1 MDTAFTQIRS
11 ILITTPARWTQL
23 VSLLPEDLLT
33 RVPEPGQWSA
43 LECLQHM
50 IDVEYVFQT
59 RLAAFL
65 AGKDFPAFDPDAE
78 GSQGQSARPAEL
90 AAAFANLRQ
99 ASLLALEKIT
109 PADYPRGAR
118 HPELGPVTLEQ
129 MLHEWAAHDLN
140 HTIQAE
146 RALMQPFIQGCG
158 PWQTY
163 FSEHWVGANP

>member
-11 ILITTPARWTQL
+11 ILITTPTRWTQL

-50 IDVEYVFQT
+50 IDVERVFQT

-65 AGKDFPAFDPDAE
+65 AGNDFPAFDPDAE
-78 GSQGQSARPAEL
+78 GSQGQSARPAQL
-90 AAAFANLRQ
+90 ATTFANLRQ
-99 ASLLALEKIT
+99 ASLLALEKVT
-109 PADYPRGAR
+109 PADYPRGAQ

-129 MLHEWAAHDLN
+129 MLNEWAAHDLN

-158 PWQTY
+158 AWQPY
-163 FSEHWVGANP
+163 FSEHWVGINP